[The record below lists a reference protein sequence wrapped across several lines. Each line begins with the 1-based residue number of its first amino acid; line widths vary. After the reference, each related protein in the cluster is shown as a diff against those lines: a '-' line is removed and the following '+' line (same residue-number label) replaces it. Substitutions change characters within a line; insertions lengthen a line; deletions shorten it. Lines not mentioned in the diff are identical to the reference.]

1 VNGIG
6 GRAAVISITR
16 LMNQGLLLIS
26 PMLLTRLLSVEE
38 FGRYREFL
46 LYASILEVI
55 AGFNIFTSLLR
66 FVAHRPE
73 HRQQFVD
80 QALLMTFATSLLVIG
95 SAALLNWL
103 FDGALVGHYMLP
115 LAAYIF
121 VYVNLD
127 YWENMWLA
135 QRRVGRVFAYT
146 SSRLAARIVT
156 VVTAAWLSSDVQVI
170 IWSLVTLETLRFVVS
185 SIAWARYRQ
194 RSPRR
199 LESGWRE
206 QLRYCGPTGAAHV
219 LTGLNRSLAGL
230 YVANWFGPVGLAH
243 YSIGTYIR
251 PVIVVLRNS
260 LSDSLLPEMAAQLRS
275 AEHADSLRPWRRITV
290 VAAIL
295 LLPAAVLLGRF
306 ADTIVITLFGEEYR
320 AAVPVFQI
328 YLLVLVRE
336 IFDFAVPLRAI
347 NQTAPLLY
355 GNVVSMIVNAVFLAL
370 LLPTAGLLGA
380 AVATI
385 LARVIEAGYLA
396 RETARVYET
405 PARELFQWGDLGKV
419 TLAAALASVTLV
431 GSFWT
436 STMGLFGAIAAG
448 CCYLALYVPLLLLL
462 RVPEALLLKDRL
474 QLPVDRALAR
484 LK

>member
-1 VNGIG
+1 MSGIG

-16 LMNQGLLLIS
+16 LMNQGLILIS
-26 PMLLTRLLSVEE
+26 PMLLTRLLSVQQ
-38 FGRYREFL
+38 FGEYREFL

-66 FVAHRPE
+66 FVAHQPE

-95 SAALLNWL
+95 GTAALNWI

-115 LAAYIF
+115 LGVFIF

-135 QRRVGRVFAYT
+135 QRRVGAVFAYT

-156 VVTAAWLSSDVQVI
+156 VVTAAWLSSDVEVI
-170 IWSLVTLETLRFVVS
+170 IWSLVTLEALRFVAS
-185 SIAWARYRQ
+185 LIAWARYRQ
-194 RSPRR
+194 RSARR
-199 LESGWRE
+199 LDSGWRE
-206 QLRYCGPTGAAHV
+206 QVRFCGPTGAAHV
-219 LTGLNRSLAGL
+219 LTGLNRSLAAL
-230 YVANWFGPVGLAH
+230 YVAKWLGPVGLAH

-260 LSDSLLPEMAAQLRS
+260 LSDALLPEMASQLRS

-295 LLPAAVLLGRF
+295 LIPAAVLLGRF
-306 ADTIVITLFGEEYR
+306 ADTIVMTLFGEEYR

-328 YLLVLVRE
+328 YLLVLLRE

-355 GNVVSMIVNAVFLAL
+355 GNIVSIVINAVFLAI
-370 LLPTAGLLGA
+370 LLPTTGLLGA

-385 LARVIEAGYLA
+385 VARVIEAVYLA
-396 RETARVYET
+396 RQTAKVYRT
-405 PARELFQWGDLGKV
+405 PALELFQWSDLGKV
-419 TLAAALASVTLV
+419 ALAAVLAAVTLV

-436 STMGLFGAIAAG
+436 STMGLFGAIAAS
-448 CCYLALYVPLLLLL
+448 CCFMALYVPLLLLL
-462 RVPEALLLKDRL
+462 RVPEALILRDRL
-474 QLPVDRALAR
+474 QLPVGRALAR